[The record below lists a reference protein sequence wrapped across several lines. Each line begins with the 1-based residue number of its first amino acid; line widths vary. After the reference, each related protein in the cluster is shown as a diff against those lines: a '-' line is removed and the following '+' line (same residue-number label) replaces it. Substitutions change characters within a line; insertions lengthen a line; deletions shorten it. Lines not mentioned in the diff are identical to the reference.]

1 MMNKK
6 LIALILGLGA
16 LVALGLGVFLSI
28 KTKDIKLHLEK
39 TLNEKFESF
48 VQESGYITEWEP
60 FSCSGLV
67 NIGCYS
73 PKIVA
78 TDGEGIL
85 TLKNMGFDIDSM
97 DNASLQAS
105 LNIKD
110 ITLGVKDID
119 KEDKDLK
126 ENLALFS
133 SFFPNNV
140 RCNISLKQN
149 DDKLA
154 ENLQCTIAAKN
165 ATYQIQGV
173 DTYQHDGFKTQ
184 NIAQILQ
191 EFYFDAFVNEES
203 STHFEEYKYAL
214 DNVMFKVKDNGLSK
228 DLYKYYELQSNAQG
242 LPVSQEGFEQNAKN
256 VNMLATIGLSLIMGE
271 AYHNEII
278 ELGNALESLVLGKS
292 KELGFSFKHKAD
304 SQEEF
309 VSLKEFLLN
318 PYASYLADNFT
329 FEIISQ

>member
-28 KTKDIKLHLEK
+28 KTKDIKSHLEK

-140 RCNISLKQN
+140 RCMRSYLPSAGRYHFISLASIMPLPLISLLRDMQ
-149 DDKLA
+149 
-154 ENLQCTIAAKN
+154 
-165 ATYQIQGV
+165 
-173 DTYQHDGFKTQ
+173 
-184 NIAQILQ
+184 
-191 EFYFDAFVNEES
+191 
-203 STHFEEYKYAL
+203 AL
-214 DNVMFKVKDNGLSK
+214 M
-228 DLYKYYELQSNAQG
+228 
-242 LPVSQEGFEQNAKN
+242 
-256 VNMLATIGLSLIMGE
+256 
-271 AYHNEII
+271 
-278 ELGNALESLVLGKS
+278 
-292 KELGFSFKHKAD
+292 
-304 SQEEF
+304 
-309 VSLKEFLLN
+309 
-318 PYASYLADNFT
+318 
-329 FEIISQ
+329 IS